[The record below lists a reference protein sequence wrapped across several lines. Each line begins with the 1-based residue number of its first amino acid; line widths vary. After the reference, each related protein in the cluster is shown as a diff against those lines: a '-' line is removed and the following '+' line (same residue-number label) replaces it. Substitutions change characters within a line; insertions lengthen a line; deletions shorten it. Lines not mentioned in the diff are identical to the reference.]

1 MEKHLWEGGEKK
13 LREKIMSAVLLLL
26 LEPLLEKREREKETD
41 WVCLEKSCISQRGVL
56 HTSADLWI
64 KHDTS

>member
-1 MEKHLWEGGEKK
+1 MEKHLWEGGGKK
-13 LREKIMSAVLLLL
+13 TDEKIMSAVLLLL
-26 LEPLLEKREREKETD
+26 LEPSLEKREQEKETD
-41 WVCLEKSCISQRGVL
+41 WACLEKSSISQRGVL